1 MISVEIEEKLAQL
14 GRRLRDARLKRN
26 EPQREFAV
34 RLGVSIPTLRKMETG
49 DASVS
54 IGLWIDALELLGHL
68 GDIDHLLAPRQ
79 SLFEQ
84 YDAKKAKTRQ
94 RASKRKGL

>member
-1 MISVEIEEKLAQL
+1 MFSVSCDEKLKQL
-14 GRRLRDARLKRN
+14 GRRLRDARLQRN

-54 IGLWIDALELLGHL
+54 IGAWVDVLDLLDRL
-68 GDIDHLLAPRQ
+68 SDIDQLLAYRQ

-84 YDAKKAKTRQ
+84 YDRSKKGTRQ
-94 RASKRKGL
+94 RASRKKVP